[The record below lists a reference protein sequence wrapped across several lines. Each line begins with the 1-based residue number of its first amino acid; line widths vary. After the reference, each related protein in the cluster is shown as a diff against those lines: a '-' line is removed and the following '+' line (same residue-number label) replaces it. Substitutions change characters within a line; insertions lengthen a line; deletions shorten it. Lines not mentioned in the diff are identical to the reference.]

1 MTEKSSELTVNDLY
15 LLCKTL
21 KKEGHGDKIV
31 NIGYDSNCVYTTL
44 GLYSKIK
51 IIDNDVFIDEY
62 DYYYHDRCG
71 IKKENCVDN
80 YLKKFGDVEMTEKTT
95 EMIDKEIEKVTVKFD
110 CVEDII
116 GRLALETGRKYLVH
130 RELRTF
136 NWFVNFMIFGARKE
150 KAVDDFDL
158 KFKNEYDNFRL
169 NNTNT
174 SDDLYKWACLYY
186 IYCKTWQETDEY
198 KRIM

>member
-1 MTEKSSELTVNDLY
+1 
-15 LLCKTL
+15 
-21 KKEGHGDKIV
+21 
-31 NIGYDSNCVYTTL
+31 
-44 GLYSKIK
+44 
-51 IIDNDVFIDEY
+51 
-62 DYYYHDRCG
+62 
-71 IKKENCVDN
+71 
-80 YLKKFGDVEMTEKTT
+80 MTEKTT

-116 GRLALETGRKYLVH
+116 GRLALENGRKYFVH

-136 NWFVNFMIFGARKE
+136 NWFVNFMIFGARIKQ
-150 KAVDDFDL
+150 AVDDFDL

-186 IYCKTWQETDEY
+186 IYLEMKKNTTTSI
-198 KRIM
+198 RS